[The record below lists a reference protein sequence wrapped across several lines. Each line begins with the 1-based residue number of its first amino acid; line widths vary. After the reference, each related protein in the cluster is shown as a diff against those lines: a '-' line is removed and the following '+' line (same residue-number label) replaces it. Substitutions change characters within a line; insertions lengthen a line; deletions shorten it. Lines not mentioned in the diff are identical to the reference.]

1 MGPSDLA
8 LNYIF
13 KLIRGCLLFL
23 DFQILIQRANTQSL
37 YPIKFKMDLG
47 TGGSFSFEIKIESP
61 TLREM
66 VGEG

>member
-1 MGPSDLA
+1 MFA
-8 LNYIF
+8 
-13 KLIRGCLLFL
+13 FL

-47 TGGSFSFEIKIESP
+47 AGGSFSFEIQIESH
-61 TLREM
+61 TLIEM